1 MVLGPGGL
9 SCYLIVG
16 HSVTW
21 DLELSVSDGVTNL
34 AAWMVHVRSHLIRY
48 ALPLRSLVA
57 CLTDTLQGSTVGDR
71 ATSSRL
77 ATFLSFGDPQF
88 PTRHNK
94 RSHWSTLLHS
104 VIRGFRW
111 RSMVLLTSTVDR
123 FGLQVKVIAKFSKAV
138 SRHKEVARLSRP
150 RKIRTRSLRAHHP
163 TCPALLLS
171 CCIRIRF
178 VRR

>member
-111 RSMVLLTSTVDR
+111 RSMVLL
-123 FGLQVKVIAKFSKAV
+123 
-138 SRHKEVARLSRP
+138 
-150 RKIRTRSLRAHHP
+150 
-163 TCPALLLS
+163 
-171 CCIRIRF
+171 
-178 VRR
+178 RR